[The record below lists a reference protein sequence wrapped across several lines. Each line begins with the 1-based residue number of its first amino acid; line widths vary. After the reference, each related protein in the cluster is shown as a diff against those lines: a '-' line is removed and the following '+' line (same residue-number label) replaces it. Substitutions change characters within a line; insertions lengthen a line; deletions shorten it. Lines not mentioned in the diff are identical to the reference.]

1 MKNVLRVL
9 TFAALVTVFALP
21 SYAQDAAAPAQ
32 TPAQAGPCAEA
43 DAKNALYTKF
53 RETFKGNAEQQK
65 TAYDSGKE
73 YLSKYGACTG
83 EADKPIITYIQNWV
97 NKYEE
102 ATLVFNCQKAAN
114 DSPAQAFEAC
124 KAWIAA
130 KPDDLR
136 PHLALV
142 GAGIKAYTSKDNSLN
157 ARAAAEAR
165 TALQMIEAGKTT
177 DTWAP
182 FANQQDTP
190 AGLRYYIAAWSLEAN
205 PEESATQLL
214 KIAQSASTIAKEPG
228 TFQLL
233 GASIYNGE
241 VKKMADQYKTQCEG
255 KDATRECDVLLN
267 KINYALDRVI
277 DSYARAVALSNSNPK
292 YSATATAL
300 RPVLTTLYKQ
310 RHEEKETGLNEY
322 IASVLNKP
330 LPLPGQEPPLPT
342 PAAPAADG
350 ANGTGAATTTTT
362 TTPAAGT
369 TPAKPA
375 ATTTPVIKPA
385 PAAQKPPR
393 S

>member
-1 MKNVLRVL
+1 MKNAFKLL
-9 TFAALVTVFALP
+9 AIAALATVFTLP
-21 SYAQDAAAPAQ
+21 AYAQNAAA
-32 TPAQAGPCAEA
+32 TPAASGPCTEA
-43 DAKNALYTKF
+43 DAKNALYGKF
-53 RETFKGNAEQQK
+53 RENFNKGAEQQK
-65 TAYDSGKE
+65 VAYEAAKE
-73 YLSKYGACTG
+73 YLSKYGTCTDP
-83 EADKPIITYIQNWV
+83 ADVTIIKYVQNWV

-114 DSPAQAFEAC
+114 ETPAQAFELC

-142 GAGIKAYTSKDNSLN
+142 GAGIKAYTNKDNSLN

-165 TALQMIEAGKTT
+165 TALQMIESGKTT

-182 FANQQDTP
+182 FANQQDAP
-190 AGLRYYIAAWSLEAN
+190 AGLRYYIAAWTFETN
-205 PEESATQLL
+205 PEESATQLI
-214 KIAQSASTIAKEPG
+214 KIAQSNSGIAKEPG

-233 GASIYNGE
+233 GASVYNGE

-255 KDATRECDVLLN
+255 KDATHECDVLLN

-277 DSYARAVALSNSNPK
+277 DAYARTIALANANPSK
-292 YSATATAL
+292 YGATATAL

-310 RHEEKETGLNEY
+310 RHEGQEAGLNEM

-342 PAAPAADG
+342 PPSTTG
-350 ANGTGAATTTTT
+350 ANGTATPATTT
-362 TTPAAGT
+362 TTPAS
-369 TPAKPA
+369 
-375 ATTTPVIKPA
+375 TTTTKP
-385 PAAQKPPR
+385 PASTQKPPR
-393 S
+393 N